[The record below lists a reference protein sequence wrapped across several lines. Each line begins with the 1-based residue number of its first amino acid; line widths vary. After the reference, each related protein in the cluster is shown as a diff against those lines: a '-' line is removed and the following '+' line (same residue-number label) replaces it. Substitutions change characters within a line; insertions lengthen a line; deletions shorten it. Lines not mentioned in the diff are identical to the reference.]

1 MKKIILPVLL
11 ALIGL
16 IGGGAAG
23 FFLRPPPE
31 EAPAEAAAGAEGEKA
46 PAEGGKEAPAG
57 EHAAPEKAAG
67 EHGAKAEGE
76 HAAEGEEGAATTEY
90 VKLNNQFV
98 IPVIKGGAVAS
109 LVVLSLS
116 LEVTVGSTEKVYA
129 VEPKLRDVLLQ
140 ILFDHANAGGFEG
153 SFTENANMSDLR
165 RALTEASRS
174 VLGDL
179 VLGVLISDI
188 ARQDSQ

>member
-1 MKKIILPVLL
+1 MLKFILPVVL

-16 IGGGAAG
+16 AGGGAAG
-23 FFLRPPPE
+23 YFLRPPPPPPE
-31 EAPAEAAAGAEGEKA
+31 EVAAEAGAEGEKPAAAA
-46 PAEGGKEAPAG
+46 PA
-57 EHAAPEKAAG
+57 KAAD
-67 EHGAKAEGE
+67 A
-76 HAAEGEEGAATTEY
+76 HAAEGDHAEGEEAAPTIEY

-98 IPVIKGGAVAS
+98 IPVIKKGAVAS

-140 ILFDHANAGGFEG
+140 VLFDHANAGGFEG
-153 SFTENANMSDLR
+153 SFTDTANMTDLR
-165 RALTEASRS
+165 RALTEASQS

-179 VLGVLISDI
+179 VLNVLIPDI
-188 ARQDSQ
+188 ARQDSR

>member
-1 MKKIILPVLL
+1 MLKFILPVVL

-16 IGGGAAG
+16 AGGGAAG
-23 FFLRPPPE
+23 YFLRPPPPPPE
-31 EAPAEAAAGAEGEKA
+31 EVAAEAGAEGEKPAAAA
-46 PAEGGKEAPAG
+46 PAKAPA
-57 EHAAPEKAAG
+57 A
-67 EHGAKAEGE
+67 
-76 HAAEGEEGAATTEY
+76 HAAEGDHAEGEEAAPTIEY

-98 IPVIKGGAVAS
+98 IPVIKKGAVAS

-140 ILFDHANAGGFEG
+140 VLFDHANAGGFEG
-153 SFTENANMSDLR
+153 SFTDTANMTDLR
-165 RALTEASRS
+165 RALTEASQS

-179 VLGVLISDI
+179 VLNVLIPDI
-188 ARQDSQ
+188 ARQDSR